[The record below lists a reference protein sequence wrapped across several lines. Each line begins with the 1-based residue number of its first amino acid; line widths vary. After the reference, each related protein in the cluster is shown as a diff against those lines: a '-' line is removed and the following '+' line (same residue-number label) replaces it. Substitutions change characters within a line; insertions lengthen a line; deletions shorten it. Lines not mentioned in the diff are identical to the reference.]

1 MPYSFDF
8 DLANGI
14 LRCRLD
20 GRVTDEILKQFFRA
34 GAVAAKNTHP
44 AAGVIDLS
52 GVTSFEVSAEALR
65 EQSKVPPV
73 LSDPALRRVVI
84 APSSETYGMMRMF
97 ELEGEELRPDIHVV
111 RSESHAWAILGVENP
126 RFEPLEIV

>member
-14 LRCRLD
+14 LRCRLE
-20 GRVTDEILKQFFRA
+20 GRVTDDVLRDFFRV
-34 GAVAAKNTHP
+34 GADLAARTHP

-52 GVTSFEVSAEALR
+52 GVTSFEVSTHALR

-73 LSDPALRRVVI
+73 FADPDLRRVVI
-84 APSSETYGMMRMF
+84 APSADIYGMMRMF
-97 ELEGEELRPDIHVV
+97 ELEAEEVRPDIHVV
-111 RSESHAWAILGVENP
+111 RSEQQAWAILGVKDP
-126 RFEPLEIV
+126 RFEPLQTD